1 MINIF
6 GLIYT
11 LFVSVGVF
19 FHKLNE
25 KNENKKNKINFRS
38 ADGLTYIDSKC
49 RSRLLSNDKQVLYT
63 YDKNGDY
70 ILKDM
75 SGHVYKNFSQEK
87 RERELNERIYEAKNK
102 NETTYCIDDNDHRN
116 DWECKGK
123 RFKDFKTGDIYII
136 RYINYKY
143 YYMNISNGLLVRETD
158 WQIKQNRLNKDRV
171 KYLNDNLDIIIFNE
185 KQKTITNKCLLYRN
199 YDYNYWCDRYK

>member
-1 MINIF
+1 MVNIF

-49 RSRLLSNDKQVLYT
+49 RSRLLSNDKQVIYT
-63 YDKNGDY
+63 HDKNGDY

-75 SGHVYKNFSQEK
+75 SGHIYKNFSQEK

-143 YYMNISNGLLVRETD
+143 YYMNISDGMIVRKTD
-158 WQIKQNRLNKDRV
+158 KQIVSDKNTRLS
-171 KYLNDNLDIIIFNE
+171 YLRDIDINDFNE
-185 KQKTITNKCLLYRN
+185 KQKKYINNKMMLYRDF
-199 YDYNYWCDRYK
+199 DYNPSCDYNK